1 MENVDYLYSS
11 VDGETFKQPK
21 LYDVTKLVRLV
32 QYNEGGSLGGFPPL
46 AFGCITQLGLFR
58 AEARNTS
65 AETETKPRSALSTLV
80 AAQALLR

>member
-21 LYDVTKLVRLV
+21 LYDVTNLVRVV
-32 QYNEGGSLGGFPPL
+32 QYNEGSLGGFPPL